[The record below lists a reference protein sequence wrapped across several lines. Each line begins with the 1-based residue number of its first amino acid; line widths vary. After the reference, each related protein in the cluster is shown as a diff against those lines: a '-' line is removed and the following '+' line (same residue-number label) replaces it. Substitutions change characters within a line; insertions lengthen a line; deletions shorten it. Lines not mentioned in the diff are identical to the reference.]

1 MFENISNSA
10 KKRPNEY
17 FQALSSDLEN
27 KSLENEAVTGL
38 EETLFD
44 NGYAIAGSIEAAE
57 VLRSEKLF
65 CRSEQ
70 FTKVL
75 DLIVSEEPLVI
86 ENRNGRANMCTVS
99 AGSGFRVAM
108 LEGFSGKDVG
118 GLVKV
123 VVTFCGEHL
132 TEHAPLA
139 KDNELWQ
146 TKQETASVSLIGR
159 GEVHKEDIEMVSFRF
174 PVSHYPEHMLTEEEK
189 DRLDEVGVQFVVRH
203 YVPNKKAASSFVN

>member
-1 MFENISNSA
+1 MFENAPNLS
-10 KKRPNEY
+10 KKRPTEY

-27 KSLENEAVTGL
+27 KSLEEEAIHNL
-38 EETLFD
+38 EKTLFEND
-44 NGYAIAGSIEAAE
+44 FSIAGSIEASD
-57 VLRSEKLF
+57 VLRSEKLL

-70 FTKVL
+70 FTRVL
-75 DLIVSEEPLVI
+75 DLIEFDEPIAI
-86 ENRNGRANMCTVS
+86 ENKDGLANMCTVS

-123 VVTFCGEHL
+123 VMTFSGEHL

-159 GEVHKEDIEMVSFRF
+159 GEVHKEDVQMVSFRF
-174 PVSHYPEHMLTEEEK
+174 PIGHYPEHMLTEEEK
-189 DRLDEVGVQFVVRH
+189 DRLEEVGVQFIVRH

>member
-1 MFENISNSA
+1 MFEGISQPS
-10 KKRPNEY
+10 KKHPAEY
-17 FQALSSDLEN
+17 FQALSLDLEDESSKEEAFTALE
-27 KSLENEAVTGL
+27 KSLFENDFTV
-38 EETLFD
+38 
-44 NGYAIAGSIEAAE
+44 AGSIEAAE
-57 VLRSEKLF
+57 VLGSEKLF

-75 DLIVSEEPLVI
+75 DLIEQDEPISIV
-86 ENRNGRANMCTVS
+86 NRNGRANMCTVS

-123 VVTFCGEHL
+123 VLTFKGEHL
-132 TEHAPLA
+132 TEHAPLT
-139 KDNELWQ
+139 KEDTLWQ

-174 PVSHYPEHMLTEEEK
+174 PVSHYPEHLLTEEEK
-189 DRLDEVGVQFVVRH
+189 DRLDEAGVQFIVRH
-203 YVPNKKAASSFVN
+203 YVPNKKTAPSFVN

>member
-1 MFENISNSA
+1 MFENIPNSA
-10 KKRPNEY
+10 KKHPTEY

-27 KSLENEAVTGL
+27 KSLENEAVTKL
-38 EETLFD
+38 EETLFKND
-44 NGYAIAGSIEAAE
+44 FTIAGSVEVAE

-70 FTKVL
+70 FTKVV
-75 DLIVSEEPLVI
+75 DLIEQDEPIVI
-86 ENRNGRANMCTVS
+86 ENPDGLANMCTVS

-123 VVTFCGEHL
+123 VMTFRGEHL
-132 TEHAPLA
+132 TEHASIS
-139 KDNELWQ
+139 KDDELWQ
-146 TKQETASVSLIGR
+146 TKHETASVSLVGR
-159 GEVHKEDIEMVSFRF
+159 GEVTKEDVEMISFRF
-174 PVSHYPEHMLTEEEK
+174 PVQHFPEHMLTEEEVE
-189 DRLDEVGVQFVVRH
+189 RLEEVGVQFIVRH

>member
-1 MFENISNSA
+1 MFENIPNA
-10 KKRPNEY
+10 RKKHPTEY
-17 FQALSSDLEN
+17 FQALSSDLNN
-27 KSLENEAVTGL
+27 KSLENAAIESL
-38 EETLFD
+38 EQTLFD
-44 NGYAIAGSIEAAE
+44 NDYAIAGSIEAGD

-75 DLIVSEEPLVI
+75 NLIESDEPLVI
-86 ENRNGRANMCTVS
+86 ENRNSRANMCTVS

-123 VVTFCGEHL
+123 VVTFSGEHL
-132 TEHAPLA
+132 TERSPLA
-139 KDNELWQ
+139 KDDELWR

-159 GEVHKEDIEMVSFRF
+159 GEVYKEDVQMVSFRF
-174 PVSHYPEHMLTEEEK
+174 PAGHYPEHMLTEEEK
-189 DRLDEVGVQFVVRH
+189 DRLEEVGIQFIVRH
-203 YVPNKKAASSFVN
+203 YVPNKKAASSLVN

>member
-1 MFENISNSA
+1 MFENISQPN
-10 KKRPNEY
+10 KKHPTEY
-17 FQALSSDLEN
+17 FQALAQDLEN
-27 KSLENEAVTGL
+27 KSLENEAITGL
-38 EETLFD
+38 EDTLFKND
-44 NGYAIAGSIEAAE
+44 FTVAGSIEAGD

-75 DLIVSEEPLVI
+75 DLIELDQPIVI
-86 ENRNGRANMCTVS
+86 ENKDSLANMCTVS

-123 VVTFCGEHL
+123 VVTFSGEHL

-139 KDNELWQ
+139 KDDELWQ

-159 GEVHKEDIEMVSFRF
+159 GEVRKEDVEMISFRF
-174 PVSHYPEHMLTEEEK
+174 PVGHYPEHMLTEEEK
-189 DRLDEVGVQFVVRH
+189 DRLEEVGVQFIVRH